1 MGIFVEDIYKRHFP
15 VKNPYTDFTEQEKE
29 KLCKWT
35 ENFERDVR
43 IKRMEDMRWV
53 PKRIHTINLN
63 LYEPDRIIDMIKKNH
78 FDEYGVAVINT
89 IISCHKYR
97 FNFIIPKI

>member
-63 LYEPDRIIDMIKKNH
+63 LFESDRLVDMIKKNH
-78 FDEYGVAVINT
+78 FD
-89 IISCHKYR
+89 KYR
-97 FNFIIPKI
+97 FNFIIPKR